1 MPKAKLLTLT
11 LARRDRASILRRLNN
26 VRAIVAG
33 RKISP
38 YDYTM
43 QDVVYFEGKLAK
55 ADERIA
61 RLIAASEATA

>member
-1 MPKAKLLTLT
+1 
-11 LARRDRASILRRLNN
+11 LNN